1 MNKSTIAAVAA
12 LFLAILVVG
21 IVWFLKLSKTE
32 KISRVKMWLRYAVT
46 KAEKYMGSS
55 TGQIKLL
62 WVYNQFVQR
71 FPLLGRIIPFK
82 KFSGWVDSALD
93 WLAEQVDQNDAIKKY
108 INDSLELYNSNTG
121 CSIKLVC

>member
-55 TGQIKLL
+55 TGQLKLL
-62 WVYNQFVQR
+62 FVYNQFVRQ

-82 KFSGWVDSALD
+82 TFSGWVDSALD

-108 INDSLELYNSNTG
+108 IEEDKTNE
-121 CSIKLVC
+121 